1 MDIVINKLT
10 LVGDSTKIDQFFD
23 DQVENNKLSF
33 NKLIPMPSHLENKL
47 AEYEVEFI
55 YSNFSNALVFTK
67 SGSNFKYKHVNANIY
82 SYIEDFEQVE
92 WMKDNWNTSSDIY
105 DQDLIITRKENT
117 VEIIFTTKFSTPF
130 IWFHKLASTYKD
142 LKCTL
147 ESMSYQYTYYKYE
160 IDDNG
165 VLNYEHESMPFYYQF
180 DSLGLIEDTDLN
192 LKETI
197 GYYD

>member
-10 LVGDSTKIDQFFD
+10 LVGDSANIDQFFD

-47 AEYEVEFI
+47 TEYEVEFI
-55 YSNFSNALVFTK
+55 YSNFSNALVFAK

>member
-1 MDIVINKLT
+1 MDIVINKLS
-10 LVGDSTKIDQFFD
+10 LVGDIANIDKFFD

-33 NKLIPMPSHLENKL
+33 NKLIPMPSHFDNKI
-47 AEYEVEFI
+47 ADYEVEFV
-55 YSNFSNALVFTK
+55 YSNFANALVFTK
-67 SGSNFKYKHVNANIY
+67 TDSTFKYKHVNANIY
-82 SYIEDFEQVE
+82 SYLEDSEQVD
-92 WMKDNWNTSSDIY
+92 WMKDNWNASSDIY
-105 DQDLIITRKENT
+105 DQDLIVSRKENS

-130 IWFHKLASTYKD
+130 GWFYKLASTYKD

-165 VLNYEHESMPFYYQF
+165 VLNYERESMPFYYQF
-180 DSLGLIEDTDLN
+180 DSLGLVEDTELN